1 MHSIETG
8 RGDFLLEV
16 GAYRW
21 RSASKTFTPSIE
33 TRLPKRMYEAELA
46 SYDTCHPRNRTRL
59 TNRNALFFT

>member
-21 RSASKTFTPSIE
+21 RSAFKTFTPSIE

-46 SYDTCHPRNRTRL
+46 DLLPQKSNKVNESQC
-59 TNRNALFFT
+59 FFLLS